1 MFAEEVIF
9 FLFRCLEIRIPKSKR
24 VDLISIN
31 VWGKKKEIKN
41 KHNFACSV

>member
-31 VWGKKKEIKN
+31 VWGKKEIQN